1 MLGRY
6 MVDINDLLGFLA
18 DVILIYFPAMA
29 ANGSPVFIR
38 RGTPIDLGKIF
49 LDGRR
54 VLGDGKTYEGLLIG
68 IMFGTSVGAIYAVA
82 FNSSAYVIY
91 SLVSS
96 IGALLGDIVGAFIKR
111 RLGIPRGAPAPLL
124 DQLSFYLFANL
135 LIKITALDKSI
146 DHVIEL
152 WDFIAG
158 AVIVFVLHISTNW
171 GAYKLGIK
179 SVPY

>member
-54 VLGDGKTYEGLLIG
+54 VLGDG
-68 IMFGTSVGAIYAVA
+68 
-82 FNSSAYVIY
+82 
-91 SLVSS
+91 
-96 IGALLGDIVGAFIKR
+96 
-111 RLGIPRGAPAPLL
+111 
-124 DQLSFYLFANL
+124 
-135 LIKITALDKSI
+135 
-146 DHVIEL
+146 
-152 WDFIAG
+152 
-158 AVIVFVLHISTNW
+158 
-171 GAYKLGIK
+171 
-179 SVPY
+179 